1 MSSRLASRRAAA
13 TVGAASVVA
22 AVGLTAL
29 VGTANADACPAW
41 TDPKGDATTGQEG
54 IPNTED
60 AQMDI
65 TAASLGTVGDSLVA
79 TVTTDGLGGS
89 SSDAG
94 DEFGVRFTVAGQT
107 IVAFADRIA
116 PGGAPGPRSAGF
128 LNETSDTSI
137 GAATA
142 TYDVAKKTVT
152 ITGKLTA
159 LATTAGKPVVGQVAT
174 GLEAYTATLVYV
186 FPFVPYDDAPTK
198 LTTTIG
204 TACELGGA
212 APAPAP
218 TGTATTTAG
227 PSASGSPSPSP
238 SGSPSPSPSSTP
250 SGSPSPS
257 PSGSPTTPPAP
268 GGVLMPRAGCFT
280 FADPKGDAASVVSE
294 SNDPDLDL
302 LGLTLQ
308 STPEVTRAF
317 LKVDKLA
324 SRPSEAPG
332 HTFSAL
338 FTAGKKLVQLV
349 GTAYDPAQV
358 TAAHEGLASGTSAL
372 PVKVN
377 PPTRL
382 SVDGTAVASTLKVTY
397 DAASSTVIM
406 AIPTAELTKATA
418 GEFAAAKPLTAVMG
432 QASAQFFAA
441 SFRVDTTAKD
451 NAATSTAAE
460 TWTVG
465 DNRCFATPTVL
476 TNVGVTTAQFSDTAK
491 VAVKLADNTGKA
503 LAGQRVSI
511 SLPGTSAVVTTGAD
525 GIARLTS
532 VMRSAATTG
541 TMTAT
546 FEAASGFDKSTVS
559 VPFTVTLEKTSLLA
573 TGSRGAV
580 TATLRDDDKKVVAG
594 QVLTFTQGSVKRT
607 VRTDAK
613 GVAKAGGFKPGQVV
627 KVTYAGLA
635 GKYAATALNARA

>member
-1 MSSRLASRRAAA
+1 VSSRPFARRAVA

-22 AVGLTAL
+22 AVGLTAWI
-29 VGTANADACPAW
+29 GTASADACPAW
-41 TDPKGDATTGQEG
+41 TDPKGDASTGQEG
-54 IPNTED
+54 LPQTQD
-60 AQMDI
+60 SQMDI

-152 ITGKLTA
+152 ITGKLAA

-186 FPFVPYDDAPTK
+186 FPFVPYDDATTT

-204 TACELGGA
+204 TACELGGG

-218 TGTATTTAG
+218 TGTATATAA
-227 PSASGSPSPSP
+227 PSATTSPSPAP
-238 SGSPSPSPSSTP
+238 SGSPSPSSTP
-250 SGSPSPS
+250 SGSPTPS

-268 GGVLMPRAGCFT
+268 GTVLMPRVGCFT
-280 FADPKGDAASVVSE
+280 FADVKGDAPSVVSE
-294 SNDPDLDL
+294 GNDPDLDL

-308 STPEVTRAF
+308 STPEMTRAF

-358 TAAHEGLASGTSAL
+358 TAAHEGLGSGTSAL

-397 DAASSTVIM
+397 DTASSTVIM

-418 GEFAAAKPLTAVMG
+418 GDFAAGKPLTAVMG

-465 DNRCFATPTVL
+465 NNACFATPTVL

-491 VAVKLADNTGKA
+491 IAVKLADNTGKA

-541 TMTAT
+541 TLTAT
-546 FEAASGFDKSTVS
+546 FEAGSGFDKSTMS

-580 TATLRDDDKKVVAG
+580 TATLRDDDKQVIAG
-594 QVLTFTQGSVKRT
+594 QVLTFTQGSVKKT
-607 VRTDAK
+607 AKTDAK
-613 GVAKAGGFKPGQVV
+613 GVAKVGGFTPGQAV
-627 KVTYAGLA
+627 KVTYAGLT
-635 GKYAATALNARA
+635 GKYAATTLNARS

>member
-1 MSSRLASRRAAA
+1 MSTRPLARRAVA

-22 AVGLTAL
+22 AVGLTAWI
-29 VGTANADACPAW
+29 GTASADACPAW
-41 TDPKGDATTGQEG
+41 TDPKGDSTTGQEG
-54 IPNTED
+54 IPGTED

-65 TAASLGTVGDSLVA
+65 TAVAVGTVADAFV
-79 TVTTDGLGGS
+79 VRITTDGLGDS

-94 DEFGVRFTVAGQT
+94 DEFALEFTVAGQSML
-107 IVAFADRIA
+107 AYADRIKPFGEELDVTA
-116 PGGAPGPRSAGF
+116 AFFNS
-128 LNETSDTSI
+128 TTDTAD

-142 TYDVAKKTVT
+142 TYDVKTKTVT
-152 ITGKLTA
+152 ISGKLTE
-159 LATTAGKPVVGQVAT
+159 LAKAVGKPVVGQ
-174 GLEAYTATLVYV
+174 TATKLSAYSSNQLDG
-186 FPFVPYDDAPTK
+186 FPLLPYDDAPTT

-218 TGTATTTAG
+218 TGTATATAA
-227 PSASGSPSPSP
+227 PSASTSPSPAP
-238 SGSPSPSPSSTP
+238 SGSPSPSSTP

-280 FADPKGDAASVVSE
+280 FADVKGDAASVVSE

-308 STPEVTRAF
+308 STPDVTRAF

-358 TAAHEGLASGTSAL
+358 TAAHEGLATGTSAL

-418 GEFAAAKPLTAVMG
+418 GEFAAGKPLTAVMG

-460 TWTVG
+460 AWTVG
-465 DNRCFATPTVL
+465 DNACFATPTVL

-491 VAVKLADNTGKA
+491 VAVKLADNAGKA

-525 GIARLTS
+525 GVARLTS

-546 FEAASGFDKSTVS
+546 FEAASGFDKSTMS
-559 VPFTVTLEKTSLLA
+559 VPFTVTVEKTSLLA

-580 TATLRDDDKKVVAG
+580 TATLRDDDKQAVAG
-594 QVLTFTQGSVKRT
+594 QVLTFTQGSVKKT
-607 VRTDAK
+607 AKTDAK
-613 GVAKAGGFKPGQVV
+613 GVAKVGGFKPGQTV

-635 GKYAATALNARA
+635 GKYAAATLNARS